1 MNNLNE
7 LTIRGG
13 NHHNSIEK
21 TFENLTKL
29 NITHFFD
36 KNFDSISKFKFPKLE
51 SVSINYSA
59 DIPSSFIRQIKSIKS
74 LYYYCGYYFSS
85 SISQLTNLTDLVL
98 IWHFGEDKYSEAL
111 QGFDVLSKHK
121 TLQNIKLGIY
131 DNEFII
137 NNDFYNKLASL
148 CDAKPKTKI
157 IIATEDYKSVTEQYI
172 NYKKM
177 FDEAKR
183 LHKFNMKLR
192 LYFMIY

>member
-1 MNNLNE
+1 M
-7 LTIRGG
+7 IWY
-13 NHHNSIEK
+13 
-21 TFENLTKL
+21 
-29 NITHFFD
+29 FD
-36 KNFDSISKFKFPKLE
+36 E
-51 SVSINYSA
+51 
-59 DIPSSFIRQIKSIKS
+59 DI
-74 LYYYCGYYFSS
+74 
-85 SISQLTNLTDLVL
+85 
-98 IWHFGEDKYSEAL
+98 YSEAF
-111 QGFDVLSKHK
+111 QCFDILTKHK

-148 CDAKPKTKI
+148 CDAKPNTKI
-157 IIATEDYKSVTEQYI
+157 IIGTEEDKSGTEQYI